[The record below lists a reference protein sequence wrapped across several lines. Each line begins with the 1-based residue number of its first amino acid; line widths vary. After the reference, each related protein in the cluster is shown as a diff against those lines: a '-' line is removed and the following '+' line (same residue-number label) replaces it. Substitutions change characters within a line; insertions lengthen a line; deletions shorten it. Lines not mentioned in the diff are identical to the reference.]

1 MVVNEP
7 RKDRNQ
13 VMLERLCF
21 TPLHICS
28 DKTDSLLLVNLLFFF
43 SFSSLSALS
52 SIGSLAMTLKKQKQK
67 PDVWVRAQSPPW

>member
-43 SFSSLSALS
+43 LSVACLHSL
-52 SIGSLAMTLKKQKQK
+52 
-67 PDVWVRAQSPPW
+67 QSGRLQ